1 MTSGHTVL
9 VSAVEI
15 NDHHGVGVYLARL
28 FQRDAN
34 IIALRSKSLYG
45 GECVFSPR
53 SFEIGRS
60 KATAS
65 GKWRSKMAAL
75 SSEMEAK
82 RIIAVPYYPQDFEN
96 ALLLKELTGAKL
108 CLYLMDDQNIFESRV
123 SDRLVQRIIEKSDLR
138 LSISPEMG
146 AAYQAKFGR
155 EFSFFPPLVR
165 SDEILKETHSIAPVG
180 NRLAL
185 TGNFWRKA
193 TFEKFCGLIGRT
205 GVDVDWFGKGPSVSW
220 LKADPD
226 WLTQIGIHYAGFLLT
241 AEFIGRL
248 RGYPLMIVPSGS
260 LDSED
265 GNLAFSRFSLPS
277 RLVFGLVQAH
287 IPILVL
293 GHPETA
299 AGRFVRQLG
308 IGEVSTYD
316 DEQFRF
322 TVGKMLDKEYQRKIR
337 KRCLEVSGRFV
348 MEEPGRQILESLER
362 GKLLPCAFDGV
373 LEIPDPVSLIGQK
386 WLKKRICR
394 LGWSRSF
401 I

>member
-1 MTSGHTVL
+1 MTSGCTVII
-9 VSAVEI
+9 SAVEI

-28 FQRDAN
+28 FRRDAN
-34 IIALRSKSLYG
+34 VTALRSKSLYG
-45 GECVFSPR
+45 GDCVFSPR

-60 KATAS
+60 NATGL

-75 SSEMEAK
+75 SSDMQAE

-108 CLYLMDDQNIFESRV
+108 CVYLMDDQNIFESRV
-123 SDRLVQRIIEKSDLR
+123 SDRLVQRIIDRSDLR

-155 EFSFFPPLVR
+155 EFAFFPPIVR
-165 SDEILKETHSIAPVG
+165 SDEILRENHAVVPAG

-205 GVDVDWFGKGPSVSW
+205 RVEVDWFGKGPSVSW

-226 WLTQIGIHYAGFLLT
+226 RLTQIGIHYAGFLLT
-241 AEFIGRL
+241 PEFISRL

-277 RLVFGLVQAH
+277 RMVFALAQAH

-308 IGEVSTYD
+308 IGEVSPYD

-322 TVGKMLDKEYQRKIR
+322 TVAKMLDEEYQRNTR
-337 KRCLEVSGRFV
+337 RRCLEVSERFV
-348 MEEPGRQILESLER
+348 MEEPGRCILEALER
-362 GKLLPCAFDGV
+362 GRLLPCAFDGA
-373 LEIPDPVSLIGQK
+373 LEVPDPIALIGRK
-386 WLKKRICR
+386 WLKKRIYR
-394 LGWSRSF
+394 LGWSRSVD
-401 I
+401 